1 MVSDEALKLF
11 NNIYYNDSMPRTR
24 VRFSLAHE
32 LGHIVL
38 GHGDYLVPENEA
50 EANYFASCI
59 LAPRMA
65 IHYAKCKNENDV
77 AKIFLLSSEAA
88 RYAFTDYRRWHRR
101 IAIYKMSS
109 FDKAMYA
116 LFYNEDTNGFVYNKK
131 KCAYC
136 ESPIYNS
143 HDIACSSCSTSR
155 NAYLQ
160 YQQPDEDLIIAEGQ
174 WLYGGL

>member
-50 EANYFASCI
+50 EANYFSSCL

-65 IHYAKCKNENDV
+65 IHYSKCKNENDV
-77 AKIFLLSSEAA
+77 AKIFNISSEAA
-88 RYAFTDYRRWHRR
+88 RYAFMDYRRWHRKV
-101 IAIYKMSS
+101 AIHKMNEL
-109 FDKAMYA
+109 DKAMYA
-116 LFYNEDTNGFVYNKK
+116 HFYNQDANRFVYKIK
-131 KCAYC
+131 HCVYC
-136 ESPIYNS
+136 DTPIYNS
-143 HDIACSSCSTSR
+143 TNIICKKCNTPHKT
-155 NAYLQ
+155 YFQ
-160 YQQPDEDLIIAEGQ
+160 HPDEDLLIAEGH
-174 WLYGGL
+174 WLYGEL